1 MPSFLSAI
9 YHDDPFSFQ
18 SFCSLEEPRTSEERH
33 VAAQLR
39 AVEEETAEKLK
50 AGICILADRQAE
62 ESFYTGVRLGAQL
75 MAELL
80 EP

>member
-1 MPSFLSAI
+1 MLDILSAI

-39 AVEEETAEKLK
+39 AVEEEAAEKLK
-50 AGICILADRQAE
+50 TGICILADRQAE